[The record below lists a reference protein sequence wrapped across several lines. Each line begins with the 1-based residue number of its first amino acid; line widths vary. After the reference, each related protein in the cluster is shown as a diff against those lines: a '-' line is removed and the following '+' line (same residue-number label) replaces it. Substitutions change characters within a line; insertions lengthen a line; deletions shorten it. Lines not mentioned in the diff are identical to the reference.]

1 MKSKFIIFSKFS
13 LLFVVIGFF
22 LPVFAGPFG
31 GNINGVQFSNLL
43 PSSYS
48 VGLWLIPVLAFVS
61 IALTACL
68 AFAKVEIER
77 PLFFIID
84 FIILLAL
91 FLCVFILLYKS
102 GIAAGGTSSFEGLLE
117 ILHIGAYLIFL
128 GWFAS
133 LILFIVCFLTYTEAI
148 DKISSVVIDR
158 ISSVI
163 DKLGKKIDKLPV
175 ASQML
180 IGVLILALI
189 TGIGFGVFYMVDIL
203 FLDFDPIGR
212 IIFKLKK

>member
-31 GNINGVQFSNLL
+31 GNINGVQFSNIL

-68 AFAKVEIER
+68 AFAKVEIEQ

-117 ILHIGAYLIFL
+117 NLHIGAYLIFL

-148 DKISSVVIDR
+148 DKISSV
-158 ISSVI
+158 I

-189 TGIGFGVFYMVDIL
+189 AGIGFGVFYMVDIL